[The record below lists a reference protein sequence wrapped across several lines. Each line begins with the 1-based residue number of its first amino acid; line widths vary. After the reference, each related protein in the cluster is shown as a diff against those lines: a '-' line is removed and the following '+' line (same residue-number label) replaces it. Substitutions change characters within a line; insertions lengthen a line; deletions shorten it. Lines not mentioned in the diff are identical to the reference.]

1 MKIRNSIANI
11 GGNIMKKDLKIAL
24 ILAFLG
30 FIAGMAVVPYQLES
44 FKTMNLEQ
52 YEAIMKAIPSVGVL
66 MLTAG
71 LQVAVMSFILGII
84 GIKLAR
90 IVNLKFDLFEF
101 LAGNKRN
108 IEISKSGITQAILIA
123 FAVAFIIVG
132 SDKFIFQ
139 NLIPQIAENA
149 PSTSLK
155 AIIGGVVY
163 GGIVEEVLLRLLL
176 MSLTVWILSRIAARK
191 KPTIPAWIYV
201 ISILFSSVIF
211 GIGHLPFASSIYGE
225 LTAVVLVRIILLNSI
240 GGIGFGYLYWKKGLE
255 YSMAAHMLTHVFM
268 QLVFIP
274 LLF

>member
-1 MKIRNSIANI
+1 
-11 GGNIMKKDLKIAL
+11 
-24 ILAFLG
+24 
-30 FIAGMAVVPYQLES
+30 MAVVPYQLES
-44 FKTMNLEQ
+44 FKTMNVEQ
-52 YEAIMKAIPSVGVL
+52 YEAIMKAIPSVGAL
-66 MLTAG
+66 MLAAG

-90 IVNLKFDLFEF
+90 IVNLKFDLFDF
-101 LAGNKRN
+101 LARNKRK

-123 FAVAFIIVG
+123 FAAAFIIVG

-149 PSTSLK
+149 PSTSVK
-155 AIIGGVVY
+155 AIIAGVVY
-163 GGIVEEVLLRLLL
+163 GGIVEEVLLRLFL
-176 MSLTVWILSRIAARK
+176 MSLTVWILSRIAARN

-201 ISILFSSVIF
+201 ISILLTSVIF

-225 LTAVVLVRIILLNSI
+225 LTAVVLVRIILLNTI

-255 YSMAAHMLTHVFM
+255 YSMVAHMFTHVFM